1 MKPTELSAR
10 LERLMNRRASSLRG
24 SAERREP
31 PPRFDARRPVGAA
44 PLPSLCAGEKTL
56 HTRLA
61 QLRSGGPSAQPSR
74 TKIRTPPISRT
85 AISDD
90 PPEASPV
97 YRRPETPYDPS
108 VAGRLNALLG
118 SMGAAAPPPAT
129 PPDQARLMAALP
141 GRLRPTSFGE
151 CYVIEEAVP
160 LARRHGNHALDTA
173 LRVDPDHAAV
183 LAKSNEFKD
192 FDVRTALF
200 FDLETTGLAT
210 TMGTLP
216 FLIGAAHVHHDQLIM
231 EQWLLRDPDEEAAA
245 LTDFAARIAEAD
257 WLVSFNGRS
266 FDWPLLEARFAAHR
280 IELQADHLLGHLDL
294 LHAARRLVKHAVP
307 NCKLQTLEAHL
318 LGLTRIDDTP
328 GSAVPATYHA
338 YLRGG
343 DPTPLIGVV
352 KHNLDDVLSM
362 LTLLGA
368 LFERVAN
375 AASWALRDPSVALA
389 VAKLASGL
397 GRLDQAEQ
405 VFTALAGFEATAAQ
419 GEKGLARVTR
429 QRKRSAE
436 WSGTRQSDTRQSGT
450 RNK

>member
-1 MKPTELSAR
+1 
-10 LERLMNRRASSLRG
+10 MNRRASALRG
-24 SAERREP
+24 SAERP
-31 PPRFDARRPVGAA
+31 PPPARFDARRPVGAA
-44 PLPSLCAGEKTL
+44 PLPSASAGEKTL
-56 HTRLA
+56 HARLT
-61 QLRSGGPSAQPSR
+61 QLREGATQTAAPRVHRQPRAPTEPTAQ
-74 TKIRTPPISRT
+74 TPQPV
-85 AISDD
+85 A
-90 PPEASPV
+90 PPPA

-118 SMGAAAPPPAT
+118 SLGAALPAPAT

-141 GRLRPTSFGE
+141 GRLRPTPFGE
-151 CYVIEEAVP
+151 CYVIEDAVP
-160 LARRHGNHALDTA
+160 LTRRHGDRALDAA
-173 LRVDPDHAAV
+173 LRVDPAHAAV
-183 LAKSNEFKD
+183 LTKSNDFNN

-245 LTDFAARIAEAD
+245 LTDLAARIAEAD

-280 IELQADHLLGHLDL
+280 IDVQADHLLGHLDL

-307 NCKLQTLEAHL
+307 NCKLQTLEAHI
-318 LGLTRIDDTP
+318 LGLERVDDTP

-362 LTLLGA
+362 LTLLGDLLA
-368 LFERVAN
+368 RVAD
-375 AASWALRDPSVALA
+375 AASWALRDPPVALA

-397 GRLDQAEQ
+397 GRLDQAER
-405 VFTALAGFEATAAQ
+405 VYAALAGFQATAAE
-419 GEKGLARVTR
+419 GEKGLARVAR
-429 QRKRSAE
+429 QRARSAE
-436 WSGTRQSDTRQSGT
+436 WSGTRKR
-450 RNK
+450 

>member
-1 MKPTELSAR
+1 MGT
-10 LERLMNRRASSLRG
+10 
-24 SAERREP
+24 
-31 PPRFDARRPVGAA
+31 A
-44 PLPSLCAGEKTL
+44 P
-56 HTRLA
+56 
-61 QLRSGGPSAQPSR
+61 
-74 TKIRTPPISRT
+74 
-85 AISDD
+85 
-90 PPEASPV
+90 
-97 YRRPETPYDPS
+97 
-108 VAGRLNALLG
+108 
-118 SMGAAAPPPAT
+118 PPPAT

-141 GRLRPTSFGE
+141 GRLRPTPFGE

-160 LARRHGNHALDTA
+160 LTRRHGDHALSDV
-173 LRVDPDHAAV
+173 LRVDPQHAAV
-183 LAKSNEFKD
+183 LTKSNEFKD

-245 LTDFAARIAEAD
+245 LTDLAARIAEAD

-280 IELQADHLLGHLDL
+280 IEVQADHLLGHLDL

-307 NCKLQTLEAHL
+307 NCKLQTLEAHI
-318 LGLTRIDDTP
+318 LGLKRIDDTP
-328 GSAVPATYHA
+328 GSEVPATYHA

-368 LFERVAN
+368 LLERVAN
-375 AASWALRDPSVALA
+375 AASWALRDPPVAFA

-397 GRLDQAEQ
+397 GRLDQAEH
-405 VFTALAGFEATAAQ
+405 VYTALAGYTATAEQA
-419 GEKGLARVTR
+419 EKGLARVGR
-429 QRKRSAE
+429 QRAKAAE
-436 WSGTRQSDTRQSGT
+436 WSGGPRQSGKRQPATRPSGT